1 MSDQRGLFDGDGR
14 LRELPAKGDDPERLN
29 VLVNF
34 EMFRGDLEQAV
45 PRTDRAKGGRPPY
58 DHVLMFK
65 ILVLQRGSE
74 QAVMRAG

>member
-34 EMFRGDLEQAV
+34 EMFRGDLEQAGPHGPGV
-45 PRTDRAKGGRPPY
+45 ALRPQSPP
-58 DHVLMFK
+58 
-65 ILVLQRGSE
+65 
-74 QAVMRAG
+74 